1 VGTLE
6 SFAAEKPI
14 FFSTMVLDAEAL
26 VNAFLTELRLGGFMI
41 DRDFIKHEMQ
51 PAPHLPHGL
60 PRGAA
65 AVY

>member
-1 VGTLE
+1 
-6 SFAAEKPI
+6 
-14 FFSTMVLDAEAL
+14 MVLDAEAL